1 MSDDRL
7 SVYSDIIDYLN
18 YSYPK
23 YESILIGCK
32 IGKYVSYDCCEYNII
47 ALRSNDNNK
56 TVNKEKSL
64 VSHFNKKKLVISF
77 IDPEKFIKSS
87 NSVFLNYVSLT
98 NVFFKNNQENY
109 FEKKIR
115 YNQIN
120 MKLFVKRKLFALAL
134 ENIQINKE
142 LSIGTIDQNLS
153 SFYTQMLSFEMLELM
168 IQLYLNEIPSPSH
181 LKYQINAIRES
192 NLKNKEDVDILLDI
206 LDIDQSNISSVERSM
221 KSLIFLLKVV
231 KISRLNLEL
240 LSTKLDYFKKKS
252 MYVDAN
258 LLIHSFIKNQS
269 FEKSYIKNYV
279 KILKYILNIKNK
291 DKIFI
296 SKELESIFDII
307 KNWIENSY

>member
-1 MSDDRL
+1 
-7 SVYSDIIDYLN
+7 
-18 YSYPK
+18 
-23 YESILIGCK
+23 
-32 IGKYVSYDCCEYNII
+32 
-47 ALRSNDNNK
+47 
-56 TVNKEKSL
+56 
-64 VSHFNKKKLVISF
+64 
-77 IDPEKFIKSS
+77 
-87 NSVFLNYVSLT
+87 
-98 NVFFKNNQENY
+98 
-109 FEKKIR
+109 
-115 YNQIN
+115 
-120 MKLFVKRKLFALAL
+120 LFALAL

-153 SFYTQMLSFEMLELM
+153 SFYTKMLTFEMLELM
-168 IQLYLNEIPSPSH
+168 ILLYLNEIPSPSH

-192 NLKNKEDVDILLDI
+192 NLKNKEDADLLLDI

-231 KISRLNLEL
+231 KIRSLNLEL

-269 FEKSYIKNYV
+269 FEKNYIKNYI

>member
-1 MSDDRL
+1 MSDGWL
-7 SVYSDIIDYLN
+7 AVYGDIIDYLKH
-18 YSYPK
+18 SYPK
-23 YESILIGCK
+23 YESILIGCR

-47 ALRSNDNNK
+47 VLRSNDNNK

-77 IDPEKFIKSS
+77 IDTEKFIKSCD
-87 NSVFLNYVSLT
+87 SVFLNYVSLT

-120 MKLFVKRKLFALAL
+120 LKLFVKRKLFALAL

-142 LSIGTIDQNLS
+142 ISIGTIDQYLS
-153 SFYTQMLSFEMLELM
+153 SFYTKMLSFEMLELM
-168 IQLYLNEIPSPSH
+168 IQLYLNEMPSPSH

-192 NLKNKEDVDILLDI
+192 NIKNKEDADILLDI

-221 KSLIFLLKVV
+221 RSLIFLLKVG
-231 KISRLNLEL
+231 KISSLNLEL

-258 LLIHSFIKNQS
+258 LLIHSFIKNQY